1 MVRRGDRHRARYPGP
16 RAGARRRPG
25 GGLGIGGLRRR
36 DGHGEL
42 VDLSMLEA
50 QILCLTYYPVTYFE
64 MLGRPWR
71 TERRPT
77 VPGVAQAADGLV
89 ALGCGTAQQWHDLCA
104 MSGHQEWIDEDTT
117 LTITEQAN
125 LHAAEL
131 YDWLK
136 GEKVDD
142 VRDLASAF
150 RIPNA
155 PVGNG
160 ENVTAMDHF
169 VERRAFTTNP
179 RDGFI
184 QPSHP
189 YRLQP
194 ATLRAPEP
202 APRLGEHT
210 EAYRSAPAT
219 SRPEPERT
227 DVPDRLPFSGLRVL
241 DMTTFWAG
249 PSCTHVLAL
258 LGAELIHLESTPRPD
273 GTRLIAGIPA
283 SVEQWWG
290 RSPIFSGLNTNKKSL
305 TLDFQTEQG
314 RDLLRRLIATC
325 DVIVENYTP
334 RVMDQI
340 GLD

>member
-64 MLGRPWR
+64 MLERPWR

-104 MSGHQEWIDEDTT
+104 MSGHDEWIDEDTE

-125 LHAAEL
+125 LHADEL
-131 YDWLK
+131 YAWLRDQR
-136 GEKVDD
+136 VDD

-150 RIPNA
+150 RIPNS

-179 RDGFI
+179 RDGFV
-184 QPSHP
+184 QPAHP
-189 YRLQP
+189 YRLSGVV
-194 ATLRAPEP
+194 LRPFAA

-210 EAYRSAPAT
+210 GAIRQAESTPRRAP
-219 SRPEPERT
+219 PDKP
-227 DVPDRLPFSGLRVL
+227 DPDRLPLR
-241 DMTTFWAG
+241 
-249 PSCTHVLAL
+249 
-258 LGAELIHLESTPRPD
+258 
-273 GTRLIAGIPA
+273 GI
-283 SVEQWWG
+283 
-290 RSPIFSGLNTNKKSL
+290 
-305 TLDFQTEQG
+305 
-314 RDLLRRLIATC
+314 
-325 DVIVENYTP
+325 
-334 RVMDQI
+334 RVVR
-340 GLD
+340 